1 MRFSLLI
8 LLTAT
13 SANFLGAA
21 DATWAQVQTVLAS
34 RCTDCHG
41 EKKQKAGLR
50 LDSPEW
56 LEKGSKEG
64 PVVVAGKPELSKL
77 YTMAAL
83 PEDHDDRMPPKGA
96 RLTAEQLELI
106 KAWIA
111 AGAKTA
117 ALESPIKDSKAP
129 SMNPEAS
136 ESTDPMMAEKSKPD
150 VKKNDL
156 DHPPSAVAKTPAV
169 SPADDQMSAKS
180 EVAATPVKP
189 LATAITPIIEAPI
202 IPAPVAPEFA
212 LTALTTQQFVITTL
226 AGGWLDVNAGHTKKG
241 LTDAHIPLLTKIGPA
256 VAFLDLANSGITDRQ
271 LKVLADF
278 TNLQRLH
285 LEHTPITD
293 AGLSAVVAC
302 QHLTYLNLF
311 GTEITDAGLA
321 NLKSLKQL
329 DELYVWQTKV
339 TTNGI
344 AALKKIMPDLTIIS
358 GPDDLPT
365 AKLDGKK
372 KKKK

>member
-1 MRFSLLI
+1 MRIPLLI
-8 LLTAT
+8 LLAASSVSTL
-13 SANFLGAA
+13 SAA
-21 DATWAQVQTVLAS
+21 DATWAQVQTILSA

-41 EKKQKAGLR
+41 EKKQRGGLR

-64 PVVVAGKPELSKL
+64 AVVVAGKPEISKL

-83 PEDHDDRMPPKGA
+83 PDDHEDRMPPKGK
-96 RLTAEQLELI
+96 RLTAEQLETI
-106 KAWIA
+106 KSWIS

-117 ALESPIKDSKAP
+117 ALESPKELPLK
-129 SMNPEAS
+129 PEVATP
-136 ESTDPMMAEKSKPD
+136 ESTDPTMAAASKTD
-150 VKKNDL
+150 VKKNDSESPKPEL
-156 DHPPSAVAKTPAV
+156 TKTPDKM
-169 SPADDQMSAKS
+169 PADDMMGADHEASAAS
-180 EVAATPVKP
+180 VKP
-189 LATAITPIIEAPI
+189 KVAVVTPAPEAPV

-212 LTALTTQQFVITTL
+212 VTALTTQQFVITTL
-226 AGGWLDVNAGHTKKG
+226 TGGWLDVNAGHTKNG
-241 LTDAHIPLLTKIGPA
+241 LTDAHIPLLAKIGPA

-271 LKVLADF
+271 LKVLGDF

-293 AGLSAVVAC
+293 AGLSAVTSC

-311 GTEITDAGLA
+311 GTEITDNGLTA
-321 NLKSLKQL
+321 LSSLKQL
-329 DELYVWQTKV
+329 DELYVWQSKV
-339 TTNGI
+339 TPAGI
-344 AALKKIMPDLTIIS
+344 ATLKKALPELTVIN

-365 AKLDGKK
+365 VKLDGKK